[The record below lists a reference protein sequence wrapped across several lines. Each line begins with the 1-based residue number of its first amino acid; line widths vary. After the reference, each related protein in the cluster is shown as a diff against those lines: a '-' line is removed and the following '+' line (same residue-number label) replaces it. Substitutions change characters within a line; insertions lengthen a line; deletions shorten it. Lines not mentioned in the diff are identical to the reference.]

1 MDTNAARLVP
11 RETMAVTGWAEGMGR
26 AAPGRARRSVSKKTK
41 TAGKRPAPK
50 RKATPRPA
58 RKAAP
63 AANKRV
69 AELEAE
75 NRRLRAEVD
84 RLRAELGDRPSGVGG
99 MPPDEVPPPEY

>member
-1 MDTNAARLVP
+1 
-11 RETMAVTGWAEGMGR
+11 MAQR
-26 AAPGRARRSVSKKTK
+26 KARRSVSKKTK

-75 NRRLRAEVD
+75 NRRLRDEVN
-84 RLRAELGDRPSGVGG
+84 RLRAELADRPSGAGE
-99 MPPDEVPPPEY
+99 MPPDEVPPPDF